1 MDDIREAYLQ
11 AVDVDY
17 SYRLAKKMETF
28 KTNPVLGYRTAGSQ
42 AEIDTGNM
50 LAEEMRAAGLQDI
63 HMDRLTLD
71 S

>member
-28 KTNPVLGYRTAGSQ
+28 KTCLLYTSRCV
-42 AEIDTGNM
+42 
-50 LAEEMRAAGLQDI
+50 
-63 HMDRLTLD
+63 
-71 S
+71 